1 MTQRFN
7 GNDSESKDRF
17 ANAVFISGDI
27 LAVGAPLHDGA
38 AEDAGAVYIFER
50 PNDTWKQTAKLTASD
65 PEDKDRFGRDVAID
79 KDVVIDGSPLDDDAS
94 SKSGSAYISVRNA
107 DGSWTEQAKL
117 KSSDLAKG
125 DQFGTSVDITRLS
138 VATYAIVGA
147 YFDDDGGDKSGSAYI
162 FRT

>member
-1 MTQRFN
+1 MLP
-7 GNDSESKDRF
+7 S
-17 ANAVFISGDI
+17 I
-27 LAVGAPLHDGA
+27 
-38 AEDAGAVYIFER
+38 
-50 PNDTWKQTAKLTASD
+50 
-65 PEDKDRFGRDVAID
+65 

-94 SKSGSAYISVRNA
+94 SKSGSVYISVRNA
-107 DGSWTEQAKL
+107 DDSWTEQAKL